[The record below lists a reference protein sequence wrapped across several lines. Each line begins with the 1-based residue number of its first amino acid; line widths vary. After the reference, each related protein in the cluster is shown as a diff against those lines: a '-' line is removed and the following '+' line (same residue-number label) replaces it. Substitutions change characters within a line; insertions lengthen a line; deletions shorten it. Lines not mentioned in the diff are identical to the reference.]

1 MVGIKS
7 FSGAMIKEL
16 FDGGDG
22 EGHLSAVSRE
32 SISPWRRE
40 AVLGWTE
47 REKKTEK
54 DECLECIFMH
64 EACRSPWSRWR
75 GSLATQGFD

>member
-1 MVGIKS
+1 MIADGGDLVMVGTKS

-16 FDGGDG
+16 LDGGDG

-47 REKKTEK
+47 REKDRE
-54 DECLECIFMH
+54 
-64 EACRSPWSRWR
+64 R
-75 GSLATQGFD
+75 